1 MLLDILSGDVFPGE
15 YVFFLLACGAAWIAG
30 KSCAQTWRSLP
41 VLVFYILL
49 LGIGVRFIHF
59 ALYGA
64 VMFSFKHYLLD
75 TLVLI
80 AVASFGYQFKR
91 TSQMTSQYHWLY
103 EKTSPLTWRN
113 R

>member
-1 MLLDILSGDVFPGE
+1 MLLDILTGKVFAGE
-15 YVFFLLACGAAWIAG
+15 YAFFLLACGAAWITG

-41 VLVFYILL
+41 VLVVYGLL
-49 LGIGVRFIHF
+49 LGLGVRFLHF
-59 ALYGA
+59 ALYA
-64 VMFSFKHYLLD
+64 APMFSFKHYILD

-91 TSQMTSQYHWLY
+91 TNQMTSQYHWLY